1 MPAEV
6 ERFTIDY
13 PERAVEE
20 VWQAVKRA
28 VATMD
33 RRSFDETTHMVR
45 FGTGVSLT
53 SWGQHMLA
61 TVAERPAGGARV
73 TVRGRAK
80 GSFLTSEWGERIH
93 ANGVEKDLR
102 TSVDDALVQTL

>member
-1 MPAEV
+1 
-6 ERFTIDY
+6 
-13 PERAVEE
+13 
-20 VWQAVKRA
+20 
-28 VATMD
+28 
-33 RRSFDETTHMVR
+33 
-45 FGTGVSLT
+45 
-53 SWGQHMLA
+53 MLA